1 MEKRARK
8 SAAYRAA
15 LEEQKPYE
23 HFARLVIRKRMQLGL
38 TQEELAKRM
47 GTSHSVI
54 SRLESG
60 QHRFSFA
67 TMRKLAKALDTH
79 LVYGFQDEAP
89 TRSPAAR
96 RSASWSSLP
105 DGPAPAA
112 RVASDWRTDWRTSR
126 PVDFRSVAPPQN
138 KTPDF
143 AGAFRCG

>member
-1 MEKRARK
+1 MKMAGKNESPIGSSHAEGMEKRARK
-8 SAAYRAA
+8 SAAYKAA

-23 HFARLVIRKRMQLGL
+23 DFARLVIQKRMQLDL

-47 GTSHSVI
+47 GTSHSVV

-89 TRSPAAR
+89 SPKSR
-96 RSASWSSLP
+96 RTPKRELVVSA
-105 DGPAPAA
+105 
-112 RVASDWRTDWRTSR
+112 
-126 PVDFRSVAPPQN
+126 
-138 KTPDF
+138 
-143 AGAFRCG
+143 

>member
-1 MEKRARK
+1 MARKNDSPIGATHAASMEKRAHK

-15 LEEQKPYE
+15 LEEQQPYE
-23 HFARLVIRKRMQLGL
+23 QFARLVIRKRMQLGL

-89 TRSPAAR
+89 GPKSR
-96 RSASWSSLP
+96 RTPRREL
-105 DGPAPAA
+105 
-112 RVASDWRTDWRTSR
+112 V
-126 PVDFRSVAPPQN
+126 VSV
-138 KTPDF
+138 
-143 AGAFRCG
+143 

>member
-1 MEKRARK
+1 MASKCHSPIGVSHAEGMEKRARK
-8 SAAYRAA
+8 SAACRVT
-15 LEEQKPYE
+15 LEEQRPYE
-23 HFARLVIRKRMQLGL
+23 QFARLVIRKRMQLGL

-89 TRSPAAR
+89 DSKSCRTPNRELAV
-96 RSASWSSLP
+96 SA
-105 DGPAPAA
+105 
-112 RVASDWRTDWRTSR
+112 
-126 PVDFRSVAPPQN
+126 
-138 KTPDF
+138 
-143 AGAFRCG
+143 

>member
-1 MEKRARK
+1 MARRNDSPIGATHSEGMEKRARK

-15 LEEQKPYE
+15 LGEQQPYE
-23 HFARLVIRKRMQLGL
+23 QFARLVIRKRMQLGL
-38 TQEELAKRM
+38 TQQELAERM

-89 TRSPAAR
+89 DSKSR
-96 RSASWSSLP
+96 RTPKREL
-105 DGPAPAA
+105 
-112 RVASDWRTDWRTSR
+112 V
-126 PVDFRSVAPPQN
+126 VSV
-138 KTPDF
+138 
-143 AGAFRCG
+143 

>member
-1 MEKRARK
+1 MARKNDSPIGSSHAEGMEKRARK
-8 SAAYRAA
+8 SSAYKAA

-23 HFARLVIRKRMQLGL
+23 DFARLVIQKRMQLDL

-47 GTSHSVI
+47 GTSHSVV

-89 TRSPAAR
+89 GSKSR
-96 RSASWSSLP
+96 RTPKRELVVSA
-105 DGPAPAA
+105 
-112 RVASDWRTDWRTSR
+112 
-126 PVDFRSVAPPQN
+126 
-138 KTPDF
+138 
-143 AGAFRCG
+143 

>member
-15 LEEQKPYE
+15 LEEQLPYE
-23 HFARLVIRKRMQLGL
+23 QFARLVIRKRMQLGL
-38 TQEELAKRM
+38 TQEQLAERM

-60 QHRFSFA
+60 QHRFNFT

-89 TRSPAAR
+89 D
-96 RSASWSSLP
+96 SAS
-105 DGPAPAA
+105 
-112 RVASDWRTDWRTSR
+112 RRTPKRELVVS
-126 PVDFRSVAPPQN
+126 
-138 KTPDF
+138 
-143 AGAFRCG
+143 

>member
-1 MEKRARK
+1 MARKNHSPIGTSHAVGMEKRARK

-15 LEEQKPYE
+15 LEEQQPYE
-23 HFARLVIRKRMQLGL
+23 QFARLVIRKRMQLGL

-89 TRSPAAR
+89 NSKSR
-96 RSASWSSLP
+96 RTPKRELVVSA
-105 DGPAPAA
+105 
-112 RVASDWRTDWRTSR
+112 
-126 PVDFRSVAPPQN
+126 
-138 KTPDF
+138 
-143 AGAFRCG
+143 

>member
-1 MEKRARK
+1 MARKKNSPIGSSHAEGMEERARK

-15 LEEQKPYE
+15 LEEQRPYE
-23 HFARLVIRKRMQLGL
+23 DFARLVIQKRMQLDL

-60 QHRFSFA
+60 QHQISFA

-89 TRSPAAR
+89 
-96 RSASWSSLP
+96 SSTSL
-105 DGPAPAA
+105 
-112 RVASDWRTDWRTSR
+112 RTPKRDLVVT
-126 PVDFRSVAPPQN
+126 A
-138 KTPDF
+138 
-143 AGAFRCG
+143 